1 MKPFP
6 LIEIPRV
13 SAGEMEKKLQP
24 VLVLKAEQLNGWV
37 EDNKNARRKN
47 SVKSYGRMGGGGG
60 FFNKEPPLWFW
71 KRLAEKNYLYG

>member
-24 VLVLKAEQLNGWV
+24 VLVLKAEQLNG
-37 EDNKNARRKN
+37 
-47 SVKSYGRMGGGGG
+47 
-60 FFNKEPPLWFW
+60 
-71 KRLAEKNYLYG
+71 